1 MQLATATTAPHHR
14 ARRVLDLLIVGVSS
28 PLWVPVLTATLVV
41 ARITQG
47 PSALFVQERIGL
59 GGSKFRMFKV
69 RTMIPDADDHLDEH
83 GAPTRCRVTPL
94 GRVLR
99 RTSLDELPQLLNVLR
114 GEMSV
119 VGPRPVLPERLES
132 IPSGAAH
139 PRFHVP
145 PGLTGAAQVAGRNS
159 LPWSRRL
166 ALDMSWSQDPS
177 PARYLRLLVATPAA
191 LVRPTVSPDRN
202 PHEVDD
208 LVVPREVRP

>member
-1 MQLATATTAPHHR
+1 MHPSTTTTPSHR
-14 ARRVLDLLIVGVSS
+14 AVRRALDLLLVGVSS
-28 PLWVPVLTATLVV
+28 PVWVPVLAMTLLV
-41 ARITQG
+41 ARLAQG
-47 PSALFVQERIGL
+47 PSVFFVQDRVGL
-59 GGSKFRMFKV
+59 GGNVFRMLKV

-83 GAPTRCRVTPL
+83 GVPTRCRVTPV

-119 VGPRPVLPERLES
+119 VGPRPVLPERLAS
-132 IPSGAAH
+132 IPSGASHA
-139 PRFHVP
+139 RFNVP

-166 ALDMSWSQDPS
+166 ALDTSWSRDPS
-177 PARYLRLLVATPAA
+177 PARYLRLLLATPAA

-208 LVVPREVRP
+208 LVAPREVTP